1 MPTIKTSNHTSHSG
15 FFVHG
20 GRLGEMYVKDKVD
33 ADLIAEALNMAE
45 RLNTKAVQRRI
56 EETLSALESLQN
68 GMKDGTGY

>member
-1 MPTIKTSNHTSHSG
+1 
-15 FFVHG
+15 
-20 GRLGEMYVKDKVD
+20 
-33 ADLIAEALNMAE
+33 MAE